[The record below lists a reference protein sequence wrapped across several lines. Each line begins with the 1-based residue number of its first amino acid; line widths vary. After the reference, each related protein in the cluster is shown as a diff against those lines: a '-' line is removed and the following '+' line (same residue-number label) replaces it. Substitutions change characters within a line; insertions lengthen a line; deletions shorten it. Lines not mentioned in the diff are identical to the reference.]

1 MRVAIVQPRPHLES
15 ETFIRAHADR
25 LPAEVVV
32 VHGSPPAIDGR
43 ILLDSAARTLWPL
56 CRGLASGFRPRP
68 SWGAFATSCAYA
80 QAFRRLRP
88 DVVLAEYGPSG
99 VAVRE
104 ACVALEIPF
113 VTFFHGYDA
122 SRRELLQ
129 RLGDAYRELFRD
141 AAACIAPS
149 RSLARQLV
157 ALGADEERIQV
168 NPCGVDLER
177 FSGGDPATAPP
188 VFVAVGRFVEKKA
201 PHLLLLAFARLRET
215 HPEARLRLLG
225 EGPLLGICRDLA
237 RALGLGE
244 SVHFLGAQPP
254 EIVAEELRNAR
265 ALVQHSVEASD
276 GDLEGAPVALIEA
289 AATGIP
295 VVATR
300 HAGIPELVLDGKTGL
315 LVGEREVEGFAL
327 RMAELLRSPE
337 HAAALGAAARE
348 RAERH
353 FGIAR
358 HIERLA
364 AVLRSA
370 RDGRFSAGALF
381 PVDPDAAP
389 RS

>member
-15 ETFIRAHADR
+15 ETFLRAHADR

-32 VHGSPPAIDGR
+32 VHGSPPSIDGR
-43 ILLDSAARTLWPL
+43 ALLDTPARALWPVV
-56 CRGLASGFRPRP
+56 RGLASGFRPRP
-68 SWGAFATSCAYA
+68 GWGAFAASCAYA

-99 VAVRE
+99 VAARE
-104 ACVALEIPF
+104 ACVALEIPL

-122 SRRELLQ
+122 TRRELLQ
-129 RLGDAYRELFRD
+129 RCGDGYRALFRD
-141 AAACIAPS
+141 GAACVAPS

-157 ALGADEERIQV
+157 ALGADEQRIQV

-177 FSGGDPATAPP
+177 FAGGDPATAPP
-188 VFVAVGRFVEKKA
+188 VFVAVGRFVEKKG
-201 PHLLLLAFARLRET
+201 PHLLLLSFARLREA

-225 EGPLLGICRDLA
+225 DGPLLPICRDLA
-237 RALGLGE
+237 RALGLSE
-244 SVHFLGAQPP
+244 TVHFLGAQPA
-254 EIVAEELRNAR
+254 EIVADELRNAR
-265 ALVQHSVEASD
+265 ALVQHSLEASD
-276 GDLEGAPVALIEA
+276 GDSEGAPVALIEA

-300 HAGIPELVLDGKTGL
+300 HAGIPEIVLDGKTGL

-337 HAAALGAAARE
+337 HAGALGAAARE

-358 HIERLA
+358 HIDRLA

-381 PVDPDAAP
+381 PVDPEAA